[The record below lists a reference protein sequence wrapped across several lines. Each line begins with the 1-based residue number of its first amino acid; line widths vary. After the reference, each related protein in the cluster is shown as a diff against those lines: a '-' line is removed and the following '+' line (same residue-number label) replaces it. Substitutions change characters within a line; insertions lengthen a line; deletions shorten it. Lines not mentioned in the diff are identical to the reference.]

1 MKKAYMQTAFKDGK
15 SVVIYADNR
24 ELGSKAAM
32 ILKKH
37 CDLREQQLD
46 VAEILYTYWFKYGTY
61 GSK

>member
-1 MKKAYMQTAFKDGK
+1 MQTAFKGDK
-15 SVVIYADNR
+15 SVVIYADHR
-24 ELGSKAAM
+24 ELSSKAAM

-37 CDLREQQLD
+37 CDLREQLE